1 MFSFLLF
8 SSQSFMEVAKKPD
21 DKKKKK
27 KGKEKGKRTSK
38 FRQI

>member
-1 MFSFLLF
+1 MYGL
-8 SSQSFMEVAKKPD
+8 AKKPD
-21 DKKKKK
+21 DKEKKK